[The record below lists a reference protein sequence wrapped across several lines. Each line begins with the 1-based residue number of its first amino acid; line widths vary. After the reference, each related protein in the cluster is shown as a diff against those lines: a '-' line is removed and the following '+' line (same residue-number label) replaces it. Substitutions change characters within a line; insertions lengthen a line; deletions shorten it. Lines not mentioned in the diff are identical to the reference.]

1 MADTESLEDLEIVED
16 DAELSVDS
24 LPTGASDR
32 AIEQFFERG
41 RLRVVQDRNDFFL
54 PHVLDFIEG
63 RKWGNL
69 QPEYQR
75 RLRWDQKK
83 KSKLI
88 ESFIMN
94 VPVPPVFLYETVLGR
109 FEVMDGQQRL
119 NSIVEYMQNRFKLT
133 GLRTWAVLNGRIF
146 SDLPPSIRRGLE
158 RAKISAITLMS
169 DTSDS
174 KGNSLDLRA
183 QVFERLNTGGERL
196 NPQELRNSLHS
207 GPFNQMLI
215 ELSRQPA
222 FTNAWNIPNHEENT
236 RTDGSP
242 ADSLKNNILFKRMTD
257 VEIVLRF
264 FAFKEPE
271 SIAGSVRAML
281 DNTMK
286 RYQTADEE
294 TLEKLKS
301 EFCDALDL
309 CVRVF
314 GDNVFRIPAKAST
327 RESRLS
333 RPYFDAQMV
342 IMHQLRQERD
352 ALLANSREIEVG
364 VRRLAEPDSQTYE
377 LLVGRAN
384 TSVAVKERIEA
395 VGAVIREII

>member
-1 MADTESLEDLEIVED
+1 MIDTDSLEDLDLTEE
-16 DAELSVDS
+16 DAELSVDT
-24 LPTGASDR
+24 LETGASDR

-54 PHVLDFIEG
+54 PHVVDFIEG

-69 QPEYQR
+69 KPEYQR

-83 KSKLI
+83 KSRLI

-94 VPVPPVFLYETVLGR
+94 VPVPPVFLYETELGR

-119 NSIVEYMQNRFKLT
+119 NSIVDFMQNRFKLS
-133 GLRTWAVLNGRIF
+133 GLKTWEVLNGRIF
-146 SDLPPSIRRGLE
+146 SELPPSIRRGLE

-174 KGNSLDLRA
+174 SGNSLDLRA

-207 GPFNQMLI
+207 GPFNRMLI
-215 ELSRQPA
+215 ELSRDRA
-222 FTNAWNIPNHEENT
+222 FTDAWEIPNHEDNT

-242 ADSLKNNILFKRMTD
+242 ADKLKNNLHFRRMTD

-264 FAFKEPE
+264 FAFREVEK
-271 SIAGSVRAML
+271 IMGSVRGML
-281 DNTMK
+281 DRTME
-286 RYQTADEE
+286 RYRNVDEA
-294 TLEKLKS
+294 TLEQMKL
-301 EFCDALDL
+301 EFRDALGL
-309 CVRVF
+309 CVQVF
-314 GDNVFRIPAKAST
+314 GENVFRIPAKGTA
-327 RESRLS
+327 RKSRLS

-342 IMHQLRQERD
+342 VMHQLREECD
-352 ALLANSREIEVG
+352 AISAHTVEIEAG
-364 VRRLAEPDSQTYE
+364 VRKLAEPDSETYE

-384 TSVAVKERIEA
+384 TAIAVKGRIEA
-395 VGAVIREII
+395 VRSVIREII

>member
-1 MADTESLEDLEIVED
+1 MIDTDSLEDLEIAEE
-16 DAELSVDS
+16 DAELSVDT

-32 AIEQFFERG
+32 VIEQFFERG

-54 PHVLDFIEG
+54 PHVLDFIDG

-94 VPVPPVFLYETVLGR
+94 VPVPPVFLYETKLGR

-119 NSIVEYMQNRFKLT
+119 NSIVEFMQNRLELS
-133 GLRTWAVLNGRIF
+133 GLKTWAVLNGRIF
-146 SDLPPSIRRGLE
+146 ANLPPSIRRGLE

-169 DTSDS
+169 DTSDLS
-174 KGNSLDLRA
+174 GNSLDLRA

-215 ELSRQPA
+215 ELSRERA
-222 FTNAWNIPNHEENT
+222 FTDAWDIPNHEENT

-242 ADSLKNNILFKRMTD
+242 ADPLKNNIHFKRMTD

-264 FAFKEPE
+264 FAFREPE
-271 SIAGSVRAML
+271 NIVGSVRAML

-286 RYQTADEE
+286 RYRTADEA
-294 TLEKLKS
+294 TLEQLKS
-301 EFCDALDL
+301 EFCDSLDL

-314 GDNVFRIPAKAST
+314 GENVFRIPAKGLA
-327 RESRLS
+327 RKSRLS

-342 IMHQLRQERD
+342 VMHELREKRD
-352 ALLANSREIEVG
+352 AIIARCGEIEAG
-364 VRRLAEPDSQTYE
+364 VRKLAEPDSQTYE

-384 TSVAVKERIEA
+384 TATAVKERIEA
-395 VGAVIREII
+395 VRAVIREII